1 MKDIY
6 IKFGNPLNGKKIEG
20 ESRDNE
26 HKKPWFE
33 VSSWEHLIRQP
44 KSATASTA
52 GGHTAERCEH
62 GEMVFTKDLDL
73 TSPQLWEACS
83 AGTLYDDVEIEF
95 MRANGTQGR
104 VKYLTIKLK
113 KAIVASVKPSVV
125 GEGLPTETFTL
136 KYAAVQWEYTQQTMD
151 GKTAKGSPAMW
162 SLATNKPEFAAP
174 N

>member
-20 ESRDNE
+20 ESRDQE

-33 VSSWEHLIRQP
+33 VSSWQHLIRQP
-44 KSATASTA
+44 KSATASTS

-62 GEMVFTKDLDL
+62 AEMVFSKDLDL
-73 TSPQLWEACS
+73 VSPQLWEACS
-83 AGTLYDDVEIEF
+83 AGTLYDEVEIHF

-104 VKYLTIKLK
+104 VQYLTIKLK
-113 KAIVASVKPSVV
+113 KAIIASVTPSVE
-125 GEGLPTETFTL
+125 GEGLPTENFSL
-136 KYAAVQWEYTQQTMD
+136 KYAAVQWEYIQQTMD
-151 GKTAKGSPAMW
+151 GKTAKGTPAMW
-162 SLATNKPEFAAP
+162 SLATNKPVFEAP

>member
-125 GEGLPTETFTL
+125 GEGLPTETFTF

>member
-20 ESRDNE
+20 ESRDKD
-26 HKKPWFE
+26 HPKPWFE
-33 VSSWEHLIRQP
+33 VNSWTHAITQP

-62 GEMVFTKDLDL
+62 APMVFTKDLDL
-73 TSPQLWEACS
+73 ISPQLWEACS
-83 AGTLYDDVEIEF
+83 AGTLYDDVEINF

-104 VKYLTIKLK
+104 VQYLTIKLK
-113 KAIVASVKPSVV
+113 KVIVASVAPSVV
-125 GEGLPTETFTL
+125 GEGLPTESFSLT
-136 KYAAVQWEYTQQTMD
+136 YAAVQWEYVQQTMD
-151 GKTAKGSPAMW
+151 GKTAKGTPAAW
-162 SLATNKPEFAAP
+162 SLATNKPVFEAP

>member
-33 VSSWEHLIRQP
+33 VSSWEHMIRQP

>member
-33 VSSWEHLIRQP
+33 VSSWEHVIRQP

-113 KAIVASVKPSVV
+113 KAIVASVKPQVV

-162 SLATNKPEFAAP
+162 SLATNKPEFSAP